1 MFLRTRDTPTLSSL
15 ASVGGSAQ
23 LARLTVTENG
33 RRRTIALQDLAP
45 RPRLVPPA
53 SAGVGIDAFSSI
65 PDPSAPSACVCGQSP
80 TKGSLGPTHR
90 PGSTGVR

>member
-15 ASVGGSAQ
+15 ASVDGSAQ
-23 LARLTVTENG
+23 LARLTVTENC

-53 SAGVGIDAFSSI
+53 SAGAGIDAFSS
-65 PDPSAPSACVCGQSP
+65 S
-80 TKGSLGPTHR
+80 GPCLRFGAADR
-90 PGSTGVR
+90 PQTARFRVLASDRND